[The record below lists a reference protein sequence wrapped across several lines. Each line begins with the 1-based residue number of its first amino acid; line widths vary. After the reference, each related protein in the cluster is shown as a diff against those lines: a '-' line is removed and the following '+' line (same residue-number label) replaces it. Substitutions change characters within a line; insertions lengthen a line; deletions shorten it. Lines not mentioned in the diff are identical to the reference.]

1 MKVKLYLMMKRYL
14 IEKGRLSVLISEKIW
29 LNSDSDELAGRPVAM
44 TLGHYLKRTSWW
56 YLTG

>member
-29 LNSDSDELAGRPVAM
+29 LNSDSDELTGRPVAM
-44 TLGHYLKRTSWW
+44 TLGHYLKRTS
-56 YLTG
+56 